1 MAWLGARFRSTR
13 RQRAVDMAGIRHV
26 SGDRQRLAAKLA
38 DGVRRCL
45 NAGNVAVEQHKVGA
59 GQGQREGHA
68 RPMAWALPVTMAV
81 RPVRSNRFVMKS
93 HDVTLRLKQPHAP
106 LFAMVWLFQPI
117 CRRSRPLP
125 DHRDKP
131 NDDAER

>member
-1 MAWLGARFRSTR
+1 
-13 RQRAVDMAGIRHV
+13 
-26 SGDRQRLAAKLA
+26 LA

-45 NAGNVAVEQHKVGA
+45 NAGSVAVEQLIVGVGL
-59 GQGQREGHA
+59 GQCEGHA
-68 RPMAWALPVTMAV
+68 WPMPWALPVTMAV
-81 RPVRSNRFVMKS
+81 RPVSSIRFAMKS

-106 LFAMVWLFQPI
+106 LFAMVWLFRPI

-131 NDDAER
+131 DDDAER